1 MGRRTPNPLGR
12 EEPRSHIRVCQD
24 INKPPLP
31 QVTEMRLVCCSRK
44 HVTLPTTDM
53 DRDIPGKQ
61 DVEEMGVQE
70 SETPYSVGPDFCVP
84 LFSLPLLFH
93 SHPKHLSGS

>member
-1 MGRRTPNPLGR
+1 M
-12 EEPRSHIRVCQD
+12 RVCQD

-31 QVTEMRLVCCSRK
+31 QVTEMRVVCCSRK
-44 HVTLPTTDM
+44 RVTLLTTDM

-70 SETPYSVGPDFCVP
+70 SETPYSVGPDFRVP
-84 LFSLPLLFH
+84 LFSLPLLSFTAP
-93 SHPKHLSGS
+93 SQTSVWELAACISFLL